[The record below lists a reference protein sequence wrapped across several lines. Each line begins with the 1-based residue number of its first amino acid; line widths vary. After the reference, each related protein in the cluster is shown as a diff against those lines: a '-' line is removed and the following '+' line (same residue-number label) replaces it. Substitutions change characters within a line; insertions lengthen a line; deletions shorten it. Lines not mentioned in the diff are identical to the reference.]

1 MKLIKSQRALW
12 AVLLTMAFTAPG
24 HAQDAAKPTVSQQQ
38 LQAKI
43 RFCETC
49 HGLNAQGFRGSSPM
63 PRLAGQTPQ
72 YIENQLQAFADRA
85 RENKFMYGVS
95 HALTPAM
102 RAGLVKYFSE
112 LNPKPLDTTAPS
124 ELAAAG
130 KKIYESGVPDENVPP
145 CAGCHGPAAEG
156 NGEFPRL
163 AGQLH
168 DYTFNKLANWSKEWH
183 PNRATPDAS
192 VIMAPIAHSLT
203 KPQIEAV
210 AAYLS
215 RLE

>member
-1 MKLIKSQRALW
+1 MKLINGQLALRAALFM
-12 AVLLTMAFTAPG
+12 MALVSSGRAE
-24 HAQDAAKPTVSQQQ
+24 DAAKPAVPKQE

-43 RFCETC
+43 QFCETC
-49 HGLNAQGFRGSSPM
+49 HGLDAQGFRGSAPM

-72 YIENQLQAFADRA
+72 YIENQLQAFAARG

-95 HALTPAM
+95 HTLSPAM
-102 RAGLVKYFSE
+102 RAALAKYFSG
-112 LNPKPLDTTAPS
+112 LNPRPLDTGSS
-124 ELAAAG
+124 ELADAG
-130 KKIYESGVPDENVPP
+130 KKIYDNGIPDAGVPP
-145 CAGCHGPAAEG
+145 CASCHGPDAKG

-168 DYTFNKLANWSKEWH
+168 DYTFNKLVNWSKERGLN
-183 PNRATPDAS
+183 PAAPDAS
-192 VIMAPIAHSLT
+192 AIMAPIAHSLK

-215 RLE
+215 RLQ